1 MTVKSGTAL
10 ILEGGGNRGVFTSG
24 VLDCLMEHQIK
35 FPYVVGVSAGAC
47 NAVDYVS
54 WQPGRTKNC
63 MILEDKENRYISLR
77 QTIRNKS
84 LFDMDMI
91 FDRFPKEIFP
101 FDFDTFFQS
110 DIRISLRQTIRNKS
124 LFDMDMIFDRF
135 PKEIFPFDFDTFFQ
149 SDIRCQMVVT
159 DCITGKARYME
170 EKKDSDRLMNICRAS
185 SSIPAACP
193 MVMLDGRC
201 ITGKARYME
210 EKKDSD
216 RLMNICRAS
225 SSIPAACPMVMLDGR
240 PYLDG
245 GVSDSIPLFH
255 AMKLGYQKDVVVLT
269 RNLGYRKTKPGKSAA
284 FYSAAFKKYPNLVRS
299 LLNRYKVYNRTLDL
313 VEKWEREGHIFVIRP
328 VSKPISRTEQD
339 KEALTA
345 FYQEG
350 YDLMEKRLEE
360 LQAYLLS

>member
-1 MTVKSGTAL
+1 MTDANGTAL

-35 FPYVVGVSAGAC
+35 FPYVAGGSAGAC

-54 WQPGRTKNC
+54 WQPGRTKKC
-63 MILEDKENRYISLR
+63 MILEDKENRYISLG
-77 QTIRNKS
+77 
-84 LFDMDMI
+84 
-91 FDRFPKEIFP
+91 
-101 FDFDTFFQS
+101 
-110 DIRISLRQTIRNKS
+110 QTIRNKS

-149 SDIRCQMVVT
+149 SDIRCQLVVT
-159 DCITGKARYME
+159 DCLTGKARYME
-170 EKKDSDRLMNICRAS
+170 EKKDAERLMR
-185 SSIPAACP
+185 
-193 MVMLDGRC
+193 
-201 ITGKARYME
+201 
-210 EKKDSD
+210 
-216 RLMNICRAS
+216 ICRAS

-255 AMKLGYQKDVVVLT
+255 AMKLGYKKDVVVLT

-284 FYSAAFKKYPNLVRS
+284 FYSAAFKKYPNLTRS

-328 VSKPISRTEQD
+328 VSKPISRTEQS

-350 YDLMEKRLEE
+350 YSLMEERLDE
-360 LQAYLLS
+360 LWTYLKS

>member
-110 DIRISLRQTIRNKS
+110 DIR
-124 LFDMDMIFDRF
+124 
-135 PKEIFPFDFDTFFQ
+135 
-149 SDIRCQMVVT
+149 CQMVVT
-159 DCITGKARYME
+159 D
-170 EKKDSDRLMNICRAS
+170 
-185 SSIPAACP
+185 
-193 MVMLDGRC
+193 C

-269 RNLGYRKTKPGKSAA
+269 RNLGYRKTKHGKSAA

>member
-110 DIRISLRQTIRNKS
+110 DIR
-124 LFDMDMIFDRF
+124 
-135 PKEIFPFDFDTFFQ
+135 
-149 SDIRCQMVVT
+149 CQMVVT
-159 DCITGKARYME
+159 D
-170 EKKDSDRLMNICRAS
+170 
-185 SSIPAACP
+185 
-193 MVMLDGRC
+193 C

-269 RNLGYRKTKPGKSAA
+269 RNLGYRKTKSGKSAA

>member
-110 DIRISLRQTIRNKS
+110 DIR
-124 LFDMDMIFDRF
+124 
-135 PKEIFPFDFDTFFQ
+135 
-149 SDIRCQMVVT
+149 CQMVVT
-159 DCITGKARYME
+159 D
-170 EKKDSDRLMNICRAS
+170 
-185 SSIPAACP
+185 
-193 MVMLDGRC
+193 C

>member
-1 MTVKSGTAL
+1 MTDANGTAL

-35 FPYVVGVSAGAC
+35 FPYVAGVSAGAC

-54 WQPGRTKNC
+54 WQPGRTKKC
-63 MILEDKENRYISLR
+63 MILEDKENRYISLG
-77 QTIRNKS
+77 
-84 LFDMDMI
+84 
-91 FDRFPKEIFP
+91 
-101 FDFDTFFQS
+101 
-110 DIRISLRQTIRNKS
+110 QTIRNKS

-149 SDIRCQMVVT
+149 SDIRCQLVVT
-159 DCITGKARYME
+159 DCLTGKARYME
-170 EKKDSDRLMNICRAS
+170 EKRDAERLMRICRAS

-193 MVMLDGRC
+193 MV
-201 ITGKARYME
+201 
-210 EKKDSD
+210 
-216 RLMNICRAS
+216 
-225 SSIPAACPMVMLDGR
+225 VLDGR

-255 AMKLGYQKDVVVLT
+255 AMKLGYKKDVVVLT

-284 FYSAAFKKYPNLVRS
+284 FYSAAFKKYPNLTRS

-328 VSKPISRTEQD
+328 VSKPISRTEQS

-350 YDLMEKRLEE
+350 YSLMEERLDE
-360 LQAYLLS
+360 LWTYLKS

>member
-1 MTVKSGTAL
+1 MTDANGTAL

-35 FPYVVGVSAGAC
+35 FPYVAGVSAGAC

-54 WQPGRTKNC
+54 WQPGRTKKC
-63 MILEDKENRYISLR
+63 MILEDKENRYISLG
-77 QTIRNKS
+77 
-84 LFDMDMI
+84 
-91 FDRFPKEIFP
+91 
-101 FDFDTFFQS
+101 
-110 DIRISLRQTIRNKS
+110 QTIRNKS

-149 SDIRCQMVVT
+149 SDIRCQLVVT
-159 DCITGKARYME
+159 DCLTGKARYME
-170 EKKDSDRLMNICRAS
+170 EKKDAERLMR
-185 SSIPAACP
+185 
-193 MVMLDGRC
+193 
-201 ITGKARYME
+201 
-210 EKKDSD
+210 
-216 RLMNICRAS
+216 ICRAS

-255 AMKLGYQKDVVVLT
+255 AMKLGYKKDVVVLT

-284 FYSAAFKKYPNLVRS
+284 FYSAAFKKYPNLTRS

-313 VEKWEREGHIFVIRP
+313 LEKWEREGHIFVIRP
-328 VSKPISRTEQD
+328 VSKPISRTEQS

-350 YDLMEKRLEE
+350 YSLMEERLDE
-360 LQAYLLS
+360 LWTYLKS

>member
-110 DIRISLRQTIRNKS
+110 DIR
-124 LFDMDMIFDRF
+124 
-135 PKEIFPFDFDTFFQ
+135 
-149 SDIRCQMVVT
+149 CQMVVT
-159 DCITGKARYME
+159 D
-170 EKKDSDRLMNICRAS
+170 
-185 SSIPAACP
+185 
-193 MVMLDGRC
+193 C

-345 FYQEG
+345 FYREG

>member
-1 MTVKSGTAL
+1 MTDANGTAL

-35 FPYVVGVSAGAC
+35 FPYVAGVSAGAC

-54 WQPGRTKNC
+54 WQPGRTKKC
-63 MILEDKENRYISLR
+63 MILEDKENRYISLG
-77 QTIRNKS
+77 
-84 LFDMDMI
+84 
-91 FDRFPKEIFP
+91 
-101 FDFDTFFQS
+101 
-110 DIRISLRQTIRNKS
+110 QTIRNKS

-149 SDIRCQMVVT
+149 SDIRCQLVVT
-159 DCITGKARYME
+159 DCLTGKARYME
-170 EKKDSDRLMNICRAS
+170 EKKDAERLMRICRAS

-193 MVMLDGRC
+193 MVMLDGR
-201 ITGKARYME
+201 
-210 EKKDSD
+210 
-216 RLMNICRAS
+216 L
-225 SSIPAACPMVMLDGR
+225 
-240 PYLDG
+240 YLDG

-255 AMKLGYQKDVVVLT
+255 AMKLGYKKDVVVLT

-284 FYSAAFKKYPNLVRS
+284 FYSAAFKKYPNLTRS

-328 VSKPISRTEQD
+328 VSKPISRTEQS

-350 YDLMEKRLEE
+350 YSLMEERLDE
-360 LQAYLLS
+360 LWTYLKS

>member
-1 MTVKSGTAL
+1 MTDANGTAL

-35 FPYVVGVSAGAC
+35 FPYVAGVSAGAC

-54 WQPGRTKNC
+54 WQPGRTKKC
-63 MILEDKENRYISLR
+63 MILEDKENRYISLG
-77 QTIRNKS
+77 
-84 LFDMDMI
+84 
-91 FDRFPKEIFP
+91 
-101 FDFDTFFQS
+101 
-110 DIRISLRQTIRNKS
+110 QTIRNKS

-149 SDIRCQMVVT
+149 SDIRCQLVVT
-159 DCITGKARYME
+159 DCLTGKARYME
-170 EKKDSDRLMNICRAS
+170 EKKDAERLMRICRAS

-193 MVMLDGRC
+193 MVMLDGR
-201 ITGKARYME
+201 
-210 EKKDSD
+210 
-216 RLMNICRAS
+216 L
-225 SSIPAACPMVMLDGR
+225 
-240 PYLDG
+240 YLDG

-255 AMKLGYQKDVVVLT
+255 AMKLGYKKDVVVLT

-284 FYSAAFKKYPNLVRS
+284 FYSAAFKKYPNLTRS

-328 VSKPISRTEQD
+328 VSKPISRTEQSN
-339 KEALTA
+339 EALTA

-350 YDLMEKRLEE
+350 YSLMEERLDE
-360 LQAYLLS
+360 LWTYLKS

>member
-1 MTVKSGTAL
+1 MTDANGTAL

-35 FPYVVGVSAGAC
+35 FPYVAGVSAGAC

-54 WQPGRTKNC
+54 WQPGRTKKC
-63 MILEDKENRYISLR
+63 MILEDKENRYISLG
-77 QTIRNKS
+77 
-84 LFDMDMI
+84 
-91 FDRFPKEIFP
+91 
-101 FDFDTFFQS
+101 
-110 DIRISLRQTIRNKS
+110 QTIRNKS

-149 SDIRCQMVVT
+149 SDIRCQLVVT
-159 DCITGKARYME
+159 DCLTGKARYME
-170 EKKDSDRLMNICRAS
+170 EKKDAERLMR
-185 SSIPAACP
+185 
-193 MVMLDGRC
+193 
-201 ITGKARYME
+201 
-210 EKKDSD
+210 
-216 RLMNICRAS
+216 ICRAS

-240 PYLDG
+240 PYLDS

-255 AMKLGYQKDVVVLT
+255 AMKLGYKKDVVVLT

-284 FYSAAFKKYPNLVRS
+284 FYSAAFKKYPNLTRS

-313 VEKWEREGHIFVIRP
+313 VEKGEREGHIFVIRP
-328 VSKPISRTEQD
+328 VSKPISRTEQS

-350 YDLMEKRLEE
+350 YSLMEERLDE
-360 LQAYLLS
+360 LWTYLKS

>member
-1 MTVKSGTAL
+1 MTDANGTAL

-35 FPYVVGVSAGAC
+35 FPYVAGVSAGAC

-54 WQPGRTKNC
+54 WQPGRTKKC
-63 MILEDKENRYISLR
+63 MILEDKENRYISLG
-77 QTIRNKS
+77 
-84 LFDMDMI
+84 
-91 FDRFPKEIFP
+91 
-101 FDFDTFFQS
+101 
-110 DIRISLRQTIRNKS
+110 QTIRNKS

-149 SDIRCQMVVT
+149 SDIRCQLVVT
-159 DCITGKARYME
+159 DCLTGKARYME
-170 EKKDSDRLMNICRAS
+170 EKRDAERLMR
-185 SSIPAACP
+185 
-193 MVMLDGRC
+193 
-201 ITGKARYME
+201 
-210 EKKDSD
+210 
-216 RLMNICRAS
+216 ICRAS

-255 AMKLGYQKDVVVLT
+255 AMKLGYKKDVVVLT

-284 FYSAAFKKYPNLVRS
+284 FYSAAFKKYPNLTRS

-328 VSKPISRTEQD
+328 VSKPISRTEQS

-350 YDLMEKRLEE
+350 YSLMEERLDE
-360 LQAYLLS
+360 LWTYLKS

>member
-110 DIRISLRQTIRNKS
+110 DIR
-124 LFDMDMIFDRF
+124 
-135 PKEIFPFDFDTFFQ
+135 
-149 SDIRCQMVVT
+149 CQMVVT
-159 DCITGKARYME
+159 DCITGKARY
-170 EKKDSDRLMNICRAS
+170 
-185 SSIPAACP
+185 
-193 MVMLDGRC
+193 
-201 ITGKARYME
+201 TE

-269 RNLGYRKTKPGKSAA
+269 RNLGYRKTKHGKSAA

-339 KEALTA
+339 KEAMTA

>member
-1 MTVKSGTAL
+1 MKMTDANGTAL

-35 FPYVVGVSAGAC
+35 FPYVAGVSAGAC

-54 WQPGRTKNC
+54 WQPGRTKKC
-63 MILEDKENRYISLR
+63 MILEDKENRYISLG
-77 QTIRNKS
+77 
-84 LFDMDMI
+84 
-91 FDRFPKEIFP
+91 
-101 FDFDTFFQS
+101 
-110 DIRISLRQTIRNKS
+110 QTIRNKS

-149 SDIRCQMVVT
+149 SDIRCQLVVT
-159 DCITGKARYME
+159 DCLTGKARYME
-170 EKKDSDRLMNICRAS
+170 EKKDAERLMR
-185 SSIPAACP
+185 
-193 MVMLDGRC
+193 
-201 ITGKARYME
+201 
-210 EKKDSD
+210 
-216 RLMNICRAS
+216 ICRAS

-255 AMKLGYQKDVVVLT
+255 AMKLGYKKDVVVLT

-284 FYSAAFKKYPNLVRS
+284 FYSAAFKKYPNLTRS

-328 VSKPISRTEQD
+328 VSKPISRTEQS

-350 YDLMEKRLEE
+350 YSLMEERLDE
-360 LQAYLLS
+360 LWTYLKS

>member
-1 MTVKSGTAL
+1 MTDANGTAL

-35 FPYVVGVSAGAC
+35 FPYVAGVSAGAC

-54 WQPGRTKNC
+54 WQPGRTKKC
-63 MILEDKENRYISLR
+63 MILEDKENRYISLG
-77 QTIRNKS
+77 
-84 LFDMDMI
+84 
-91 FDRFPKEIFP
+91 
-101 FDFDTFFQS
+101 
-110 DIRISLRQTIRNKS
+110 QTIRNKS

-149 SDIRCQMVVT
+149 SDIRCQLVVT
-159 DCITGKARYME
+159 DCLTGKARYME
-170 EKKDSDRLMNICRAS
+170 EKKDAERLMR
-185 SSIPAACP
+185 
-193 MVMLDGRC
+193 
-201 ITGKARYME
+201 
-210 EKKDSD
+210 
-216 RLMNICRAS
+216 ICRAS

-255 AMKLGYQKDVVVLT
+255 AMKLGYKKDVVVLT

-284 FYSAAFKKYPNLVRS
+284 FYSAAFKKYPNLTRS

-328 VSKPISRTEQD
+328 VSKPISRTEQS
-339 KEALTA
+339 KEVLTA

-350 YDLMEKRLEE
+350 YSLMEERLDE
-360 LQAYLLS
+360 LWTYLKS

>member
-1 MTVKSGTAL
+1 MTDANGTAL

-35 FPYVVGVSAGAC
+35 FPYVAGVSAGAC

-54 WQPGRTKNC
+54 WQPGRTKKC
-63 MILEDKENRYISLR
+63 MILEDKENRYISLG
-77 QTIRNKS
+77 
-84 LFDMDMI
+84 
-91 FDRFPKEIFP
+91 
-101 FDFDTFFQS
+101 
-110 DIRISLRQTIRNKS
+110 QTIRNKS

-149 SDIRCQMVVT
+149 SDIRCQLVVT
-159 DCITGKARYME
+159 DCLTGKARYME
-170 EKKDSDRLMNICRAS
+170 EKKDAERLMR
-185 SSIPAACP
+185 
-193 MVMLDGRC
+193 
-201 ITGKARYME
+201 
-210 EKKDSD
+210 
-216 RLMNICRAS
+216 ICRAS

-255 AMKLGYQKDVVVLT
+255 AMKLGYKKDVVVLT

-284 FYSAAFKKYPNLVRS
+284 FYSAAFKKYPNLTRS

-328 VSKPISRTEQD
+328 VSKPISRTEQS

-345 FYQEG
+345 FY
-350 YDLMEKRLEE
+350 
-360 LQAYLLS
+360 

>member
-1 MTVKSGTAL
+1 MTDANGTAL

-35 FPYVVGVSAGAC
+35 FPYVAGVSAGAC

-54 WQPGRTKNC
+54 WQPGRTKKC
-63 MILEDKENRYISLR
+63 MILEDKENRYISLG
-77 QTIRNKS
+77 
-84 LFDMDMI
+84 
-91 FDRFPKEIFP
+91 
-101 FDFDTFFQS
+101 
-110 DIRISLRQTIRNKS
+110 QTIRNKS

-149 SDIRCQMVVT
+149 SDIRCQLVVT
-159 DCITGKARYME
+159 DCLTGKARYME
-170 EKKDSDRLMNICRAS
+170 EKKDAERLMRICRAS

-193 MVMLDGRC
+193 MV
-201 ITGKARYME
+201 
-210 EKKDSD
+210 
-216 RLMNICRAS
+216 
-225 SSIPAACPMVMLDGR
+225 VLDGR

-255 AMKLGYQKDVVVLT
+255 AMKLGYKKDVVVLT

-284 FYSAAFKKYPNLVRS
+284 FYSAAFKKYPNLTRS

-328 VSKPISRTEQD
+328 VSKPISRTEQS

-350 YDLMEKRLEE
+350 YSLMEERLDE
-360 LQAYLLS
+360 LWTYLKS

>member
-1 MTVKSGTAL
+1 MTAKNGTAL

-63 MILEDKENRYISLR
+63 MILEDKENRYISLG
-77 QTIRNKS
+77 
-84 LFDMDMI
+84 
-91 FDRFPKEIFP
+91 
-101 FDFDTFFQS
+101 
-110 DIRISLRQTIRNKS
+110 QTIRNKS

-193 MVMLDGRC
+193 MVMLDGR
-201 ITGKARYME
+201 
-210 EKKDSD
+210 
-216 RLMNICRAS
+216 
-225 SSIPAACPMVMLDGR
+225 

-245 GVSDSIPLFH
+245 GVSDSIPIFH

-350 YDLMEKRLEE
+350 YALMEKRLEE

>member
-1 MTVKSGTAL
+1 MTAKNGTAL

-63 MILEDKENRYISLR
+63 MILEDKENRYISLG
-77 QTIRNKS
+77 
-84 LFDMDMI
+84 
-91 FDRFPKEIFP
+91 
-101 FDFDTFFQS
+101 
-110 DIRISLRQTIRNKS
+110 QTIRNKS

-185 SSIPAACP
+185 SSIP
-193 MVMLDGRC
+193 V
-201 ITGKARYME
+201 
-210 EKKDSD
+210 
-216 RLMNICRAS
+216 
-225 SSIPAACPMVMLDGR
+225 ACPMVMLDGR

-245 GVSDSIPLFH
+245 GVSDSIPIFH

-350 YDLMEKRLEE
+350 YELMEKRLEE

>member
-1 MTVKSGTAL
+1 
-10 ILEGGGNRGVFTSG
+10 
-24 VLDCLMEHQIK
+24 
-35 FPYVVGVSAGAC
+35 
-47 NAVDYVS
+47 
-54 WQPGRTKNC
+54 
-63 MILEDKENRYISLR
+63 
-77 QTIRNKS
+77 
-84 LFDMDMI
+84 
-91 FDRFPKEIFP
+91 
-101 FDFDTFFQS
+101 
-110 DIRISLRQTIRNKS
+110 
-124 LFDMDMIFDRF
+124 MDMIFDRF

-193 MVMLDGRC
+193 MVMLDGR
-201 ITGKARYME
+201 
-210 EKKDSD
+210 
-216 RLMNICRAS
+216 
-225 SSIPAACPMVMLDGR
+225 

-245 GVSDSIPLFH
+245 GVSDSIPIFH

-350 YDLMEKRLEE
+350 YELMEKRLEE

>member
-1 MTVKSGTAL
+1 MTDANGTAL

-35 FPYVVGVSAGAC
+35 FPYVAGVSAGAC

-54 WQPGRTKNC
+54 WQPGRTKKC
-63 MILEDKENRYISLR
+63 MILEDKENRYISLG
-77 QTIRNKS
+77 
-84 LFDMDMI
+84 
-91 FDRFPKEIFP
+91 
-101 FDFDTFFQS
+101 
-110 DIRISLRQTIRNKS
+110 QTIRNKS

-149 SDIRCQMVVT
+149 SDIRCQLVVT
-159 DCITGKARYME
+159 DCLTGKARYME
-170 EKKDSDRLMNICRAS
+170 EKKDAERLMR
-185 SSIPAACP
+185 
-193 MVMLDGRC
+193 
-201 ITGKARYME
+201 
-210 EKKDSD
+210 
-216 RLMNICRAS
+216 ICRAS

-255 AMKLGYQKDVVVLT
+255 AMKLGYKKDVVVLT

-284 FYSAAFKKYPNLVRS
+284 FYSAAFKKYPNLTRS

-328 VSKPISRTEQD
+328 VSKPISRTEQS

-350 YDLMEKRLEE
+350 YSLTEERLDE
-360 LQAYLLS
+360 LWTYLKS

>member
-1 MTVKSGTAL
+1 MTAKNGTAL

-63 MILEDKENRYISLR
+63 MILEDKENRYISLG
-77 QTIRNKS
+77 QAIRNKS

-91 FDRFPKEIFP
+91 FE
-101 FDFDTFFQS
+101 
-110 DIRISLRQTIRNKS
+110 
-124 LFDMDMIFDRF
+124 RF

-193 MVMLDGRC
+193 MVMLDGR
-201 ITGKARYME
+201 
-210 EKKDSD
+210 
-216 RLMNICRAS
+216 
-225 SSIPAACPMVMLDGR
+225 

-245 GVSDSIPLFH
+245 GVSDSIPIFH

-350 YDLMEKRLEE
+350 YELMEKRLEE